1 MSMAHRP
8 GDRPLSPHLQI
19 YRLPLLALMSIS
31 HRITG
36 VGLMVGTLLLTWWV
50 VAAAIGPDAFA
61 AANGFIDSWF
71 GRLLLFGWTFALMY
85 HLLNGIRHLVWD
97 TGRALEIEAAERAGY
112 AVIGGAVLLTVAI
125 WVVGY
130 LAKGAF

>member
-19 YRLPLLALMSIS
+19 YRLPMLALMSIS

-36 VGLMVGTLLLTWWV
+36 VALMVGTLLLTWWV
-50 VAAAIGPDAFA
+50 VAAAIGPGAFA
-61 AANGFIDSWF
+61 AAQGFIGSWF
-71 GRLLLFGWTFALMY
+71 GQLLLFGWTAALFY

-97 TGRALEIEAAERAGY
+97 TGRALELDTAERAGY
-112 AVIGGAVLLTVAI
+112 AVIGGTVILTIAV
-125 WVVGY
+125 WVIGY
-130 LAKGAF
+130 FAKGAI